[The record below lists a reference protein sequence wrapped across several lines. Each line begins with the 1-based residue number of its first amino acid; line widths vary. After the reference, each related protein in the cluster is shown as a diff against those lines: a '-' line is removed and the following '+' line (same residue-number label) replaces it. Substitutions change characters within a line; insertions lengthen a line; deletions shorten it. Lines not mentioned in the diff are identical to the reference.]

1 LLGKL
6 PDFLMGDIMKRV
18 IGFHYTLTDKSGT
31 VLDSSIGDEPLY
43 FLENSQ
49 QIIPG
54 LEKVI
59 ALMNIGDKKKIEV
72 LAADAYGDVNPEL
85 IVKVKKTQFPPDAQ
99 LTVGDQF
106 QVNNDQHSPVFTIM
120 SIESDEVTVDGN
132 HPMAGKDLF
141 FDVEII
147 GMREATTEEMS
158 HGHAHGAHG
167 HGHH

>member
-1 LLGKL
+1 
-6 PDFLMGDIMKRV
+6 MKRV
-18 IGFHYTLTDKSGT
+18 IGFHYTLTDKTGT
-31 VLDSSIGDEPLY
+31 VLDSSIGEEPLY
-43 FLENSQ
+43 YLENSQ

-59 ALMNIGDKKKIEV
+59 ALMNVGDKKKIEV

-85 IVKVKKTQFPPDAQ
+85 IVKVKRTQFPPEAE

-120 SIESDEVTVDGN
+120 AIENDEVTVDGN

-141 FDVEII
+141 FDVEIV
-147 GMREATTEEMS
+147 GMRDATAEEMT

>member
-1 LLGKL
+1 
-6 PDFLMGDIMKRV
+6 MKRV

-59 ALMNIGDKKKIEV
+59 SLMNTGDKKKIEV

>member
-1 LLGKL
+1 
-6 PDFLMGDIMKRV
+6 MKRV

-31 VLDSSIGDEPLY
+31 TLDSSIGDEPLY
-43 FLENSQ
+43 FLEGAQ

-54 LEKVI
+54 LESVLG
-59 ALMNIGDKKKIEV
+59 LMNVGDKRKIEV
-72 LAADAYGDVNPEL
+72 KSQDAYGEINPEL
-85 IVKVKKTQFPPDAQ
+85 IVKVKRTQFPPDANLQ
-99 LTVGDQF
+99 VGDQF
-106 QVNNDQHSPVFTIM
+106 QVNNDNHSPVFTI
-120 SIESDEVTVDGN
+120 ITVETEEVTVDGN

-147 GMREATTEEMS
+147 GMREATQEEIG

>member
-1 LLGKL
+1 
-6 PDFLMGDIMKRV
+6 MQRV

-59 ALMNIGDKKKIEV
+59 ALMNTGDKKKIEV

-85 IVKVKKTQFPPDAQ
+85 VVKVKRTQFPPDAQ

-120 SIESDEVTVDGN
+120 SIDNDEVTVDGN

-147 GMREATTEEMS
+147 GMRDATAEEMS

>member
-1 LLGKL
+1 
-6 PDFLMGDIMKRV
+6 MKRV

-43 FLENSQ
+43 FLENTQ

-54 LEKVI
+54 LEKVL
-59 ALMNIGDKKKIEV
+59 ALMNVGDKRKIEV
-72 LAADAYGDVNPEL
+72 KAQDAYGDINADLV
-85 IVKVKKTQFPPDAQ
+85 VKVKRTQFPPDANLQ
-99 LTVGDQF
+99 IGDQF
-106 QVNNDQHSPVFTIM
+106 QVNNDPHSPVFTVMTIDQ
-120 SIESDEVTVDGN
+120 EEVTVDGN

-141 FDVEII
+141 FDVEILA
-147 GMREATTEEMS
+147 MRPATPEEES

>member
-1 LLGKL
+1 
-6 PDFLMGDIMKRV
+6 MGDIMQRV

-59 ALMNIGDKKKIEV
+59 ALMNTGDKKKIEV

-85 IVKVKKTQFPPDAQ
+85 VVKVKKTQFPPDAQ

-147 GMREATTEEMS
+147 GMRDATAEEMS

>member
-1 LLGKL
+1 
-6 PDFLMGDIMKRV
+6 MKRV

-31 VLDSSIGDEPLY
+31 TLDSSIGDEPLY
-43 FLENSQ
+43 FLEGAQ

-54 LEKVI
+54 LESVLG
-59 ALMNIGDKKKIEV
+59 LMNVGDKRKIEV
-72 LAADAYGDVNPEL
+72 KSQDAYGEINPEL
-85 IVKVKKTQFPPDAQ
+85 IVKVKRTQFPPDANLQ
-99 LTVGDQF
+99 IGDQF
-106 QVNNDQHSPVFTIM
+106 QVNNDNHSPVFTII
-120 SIESDEVTVDGN
+120 SVETEEVTVDGN

-147 GMREATTEEMS
+147 GMRDATQEEIG

>member
-1 LLGKL
+1 
-6 PDFLMGDIMKRV
+6 MKRV
-18 IGFHYTLTDKSGT
+18 IGFHYTLTDKTGT

-59 ALMNIGDKKKIEV
+59 ALMNVGDKRKIEV
-72 LAADAYGDVNPEL
+72 KAADAYGDVNPEL
-85 IVKVKKTQFPPDAQ
+85 VVKVKKTQFPPGAQ

-106 QVNNDQHSPVFTIM
+106 QVNNDAHSPVFTIM
-120 SIESDEVTVDGN
+120 SIDQEDVTVDGN

-141 FDVEII
+141 FDVEIV
-147 GMREATTEEMS
+147 GVRPATADEMS

-167 HGHH
+167 QGHH

>member
-1 LLGKL
+1 
-6 PDFLMGDIMKRV
+6 MKRV
-18 IGFHYTLTDKSGT
+18 IGFHYTLTDKAGT
-31 VLDSSIGDEPLY
+31 VLDSSIGDEALY
-43 FLENSQ
+43 FLEGSQ

-54 LEKVI
+54 LENVV

-72 LAADAYGDVNPEL
+72 KAADAYGDVNPEL

-99 LTVGDQF
+99 LTIGDQF

-120 SIESDEVTVDGN
+120 SIETDEITVDGN

-141 FDVEII
+141 FDVEIM
-147 GMREATTEEMS
+147 GMREATFEETT

-167 HGHH
+167 QGHH

>member
-1 LLGKL
+1 
-6 PDFLMGDIMKRV
+6 
-18 IGFHYTLTDKSGT
+18 
-31 VLDSSIGDEPLY
+31 LDSSIGDEPLY

-59 ALMNIGDKKKIEV
+59 ALMNVGDKRKIEV
-72 LAADAYGDVNPEL
+72 KATDAYGDVNPEL
-85 IVKVKKTQFPPDAQ
+85 VVKVKKTQFPPGAQ

-106 QVNNDQHSPVFTIM
+106 QVNNDAHSPVFTIM
-120 SIESDEVTVDGN
+120 SIDQEDVTVDGN

-141 FDVEII
+141 FDVEIV
-147 GMREATTEEMS
+147 GVRPATADEMS

-167 HGHH
+167 QGHH

>member
-1 LLGKL
+1 
-6 PDFLMGDIMKRV
+6 MKRV

-31 VLDSSIGDEPLY
+31 TLDSSIGDEPLF
-43 FLENSQ
+43 FLENTQ

-59 ALMNIGDKKKIEV
+59 ALMNVGDKKKIEV
-72 LAADAYGDVNPEL
+72 KAQEAYGDINPEL
-85 IVKVKKTQFPPDAQ
+85 IVKVKKTQFPPDAT

-106 QVNNDQHSPVFTIM
+106 QVNNDAHSPVFTIM
-120 SIESDEVTVDGN
+120 SVEADEITVDGN

-141 FDVEII
+141 FDVEIV
-147 GMREATTEEMS
+147 GVRPATKEEET

-167 HGHH
+167 HANH